1 MLKVM
6 LVDDEPFILRG
17 LSLLIDWRE
26 QGFEIVKTA
35 SNGLDALEYLRREKV
50 HLVLADIRMPGMTGL
65 ELVET
70 LRKEQGAKRPY
81 FAIMSGYNDFEYA
94 RQAICNACLDYILK
108 PVSRA
113 DLLALL
119 QRVQKLYREAE
130 EKKAEE
136 TRNEKAF
143 FTRRLT
149 SVLYGKH
156 DPQTLDYVRERLH
169 LHGGLRF
176 VLLQPDGRDEKVR
189 AMDDQALRRCQ
200 GEMYAACLSFLGA
213 ANAYHC
219 VFDATQQR
227 GVYDVCVLYSD
238 ALAEADGCDEQAY
251 FDRLRE
257 RVNAQTGVP
266 VLMFIGDRVATLET
280 LDISVRSAI
289 AARVVE
295 SFRMDALQAD
305 SENGGKLCKQTLDA
319 LIQAVEQGDAGA
331 IAQGV
336 DGLCNALDSGV
347 LDAQMI
353 TVNVN
358 YLLFQLVYLAVQQDE
373 NVNQE
378 EILRYITANTYAEGA
393 LRGGREY
400 LNRFANEYA
409 GYLAQLRSRNVGGV
423 LAKIEREVR
432 ENYTQNLTLKELSRK
447 YYINSAYL
455 GQIFRKKYGVSFK
468 EYLNEYRVE
477 RAAEL
482 LLHTDKKVMEIA
494 GAVGY
499 RDPDYFINRFI
510 ASRGCTPARFRKQA
524 RDPGA

>member
-1 MLKVM
+1 M
-6 LVDDEPFILRG
+6 
-17 LSLLIDWRE
+17 
-26 QGFEIVKTA
+26 
-35 SNGLDALEYLRREKV
+35 
-50 HLVLADIRMPGMTGL
+50 
-65 ELVET
+65 
-70 LRKEQGAKRPY
+70 
-81 FAIMSGYNDFEYA
+81 
-94 RQAICNACLDYILK
+94 
-108 PVSRA
+108 
-113 DLLALL
+113 
-119 QRVQKLYREAE
+119 
-130 EKKAEE
+130 
-136 TRNEKAF
+136 
-143 FTRRLT
+143 
-149 SVLYGKH
+149 LYGKH

-200 GEMYAACLSFLGA
+200 EEMYAACLSFLGA

-219 VFDATQQR
+219 VFDAIQQR

-295 SFRMDALQAD
+295 SFRMDVLQAD